1 LSGDLSLPVSL
12 HVGQVSLKD
21 KSDEDEPCPHAA
33 LADQAAADEAYA
45 IAMEAQQALAIEEA
59 R

>member
-1 LSGDLSLPVSL
+1 
-12 HVGQVSLKD
+12 VGQVSLKD